1 MKTEAVKLKEFDGGR
16 SVDMQSAP
24 DFVFLE
30 AGGHCYAF
38 DRAMFLHAVTKV
50 LGISVILEHGLEG
63 DFALP

>member
-1 MKTEAVKLKEFDGGR
+1 MKTETVKFKEFDGGR
-16 SVDMQSAP
+16 SVEMQSAP

-38 DRAMFLHAVTKV
+38 DRGLFLHGVSKM